1 MTSLR
6 ERGFEMFD
14 KLFRNSE
21 KDENETAQRAVY
33 RRPKIGLALGSGV
46 AKGWAHI
53 GVLRAM
59 MEKDIVPDVV
69 VGTSIGAVV
78 AGAYVSKGLDDLE
91 AWARDLSR
99 INFFRFV
106 DFKLRGGG
114 LFGGQKLYDLMAKS
128 FGDHKI
134 QELPTPFVAV
144 GCDLMTGHEVW
155 MQKGD
160 LVSAV
165 RASFALPGVFDPVLW
180 EGRWIVDGALV
191 NPVPVSVCRALGA
204 ELVIAVNLVED
215 IFGRARAEREKVSGT
230 GRYGVFA
237 ENLAP
242 QEIMG
247 KQRSGMF
254 VRNLLRHEK
263 GAPSIFANMVASLN
277 IIQNRLSRS
286 RLAGDPPDI
295 SIDPRVGHVGLM
307 EFHRAN
313 ELIDIG
319 FQAFE
324 DEFDDLRDALQIIG
338 YTMNA

>member
-1 MTSLR
+1 
-6 ERGFEMFD
+6 MFD
-14 KLFRNSE
+14 KVFRNSG
-21 KDENETAQRAVY
+21 KDGNEEAPKGVY

-46 AKGWAHI
+46 ARGWAHI

-59 MEKDIVPDVV
+59 MEKGIVPDVV

-78 AGAYVSKGLDDLE
+78 GGAFVSKGLDDLE
-91 AWARDLSR
+91 TWARDLSKT
-99 INFFRFV
+99 NFFRFI
-106 DFKLRGGG
+106 DFRLRGAG
-114 LFGGQKLYDLMAKS
+114 LFGGQKLYDLMIKS

-134 QELPTPFVAV
+134 EELPTPFVAV

-160 LVSAV
+160 LVPAI
-165 RASFALPGVFDPVLW
+165 RASFALPGVFDPMLW
-180 EGRWIVDGALV
+180 QGRWIVDGALV

-204 ELVIAVNLVED
+204 ELVIAVNMVED
-215 IFGRARAEREKVSGT
+215 IFGRARAEREKAAGT
-230 GRYGVFA
+230 GKYGVFA
-237 ENLAP
+237 EDLAP
-242 QEIMG
+242 QDIMG
-247 KQRSGMF
+247 KQRAGMF
-254 VRNLLRHEK
+254 LRDLLRHEK

-295 SIDPRVGHVGLM
+295 SIDPRVGHIGLM
-307 EFHRAN
+307 EFHRAD

-319 FQAFE
+319 YKAFE
-324 DEFDDLRDALQIIG
+324 DEFNDLSDALQIIG